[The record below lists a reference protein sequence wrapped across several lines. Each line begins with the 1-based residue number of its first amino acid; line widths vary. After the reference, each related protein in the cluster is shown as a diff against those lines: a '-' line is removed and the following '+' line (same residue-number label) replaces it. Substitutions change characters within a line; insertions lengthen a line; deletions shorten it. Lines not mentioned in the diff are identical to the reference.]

1 MTLRPSVAQL
11 QQKHVVLELESID
24 RLYLNGYIPQL
35 TTVQGMAGFIRH
47 HLGHRFAS
55 TKSVEALTRDF
66 VQRIQEM
73 IQEQQIPLVRFS
85 KGVRKDDVMKE
96 RLRQFKAEEG
106 VVFVGVAQEKCAVPR
121 TVRKTFA
128 NGANVP
134 WLVMSTAMVN
144 VYYFYCKDRD
154 FGPFFIKFCSY
165 FPYGIKL
172 CLNGHEYLKQ
182 QLAQRGVAF
191 EALDNGLLGCADL
204 ALAQKICANLNAEKI
219 DRMFR
224 KWLRRLPH
232 PYSTKTRR
240 AGYRYQLS
248 IWQAEFSLTQVWDK
262 PAHGREFFEQ
272 VIREN
277 IDLGRPENVQLIFRK
292 KMHKSTVRRGTCRTR
307 IITEGVEPSL
317 HFYYRKTHLKQYH
330 KEGRALRTETTI
342 NDTYDFQVGRKLH
355 NLDALRP
362 IGFGANRRLL
372 KVQTL
377 RHDPQVGANH
387 FARLQQPLEVAGQHI
402 PALRFGDPRVQSL
415 LAVLILFVLQPRGF
429 RHKELRPLLAQ
440 HRGLDP
446 ERLTPN
452 QISYD
457 LRRLR
462 GHGLIERLP
471 KSHRYQ
477 LTDQGLKVAYL
488 YQHTLQ
494 RVIRPALSKIL
505 DPNLPPSSPLQRAFQ
520 NLHHHLDSFF
530 QEKIAA

>member
-1 MTLRPSVAQL
+1 
-11 QQKHVVLELESID
+11 
-24 RLYLNGYIPQL
+24 
-35 TTVQGMAGFIRH
+35 
-47 HLGHRFAS
+47 
-55 TKSVEALTRDF
+55 
-66 VQRIQEM
+66 M

-292 KMHKSTVRRGTCRTR
+292 KCTNPPCAGELAARGSSPKAWNPRCISIIEKPTSSNITKRGGRCAPKPPSMTPTTSRWGASSTTSMPC
-307 IITEGVEPSL
+307 
-317 HFYYRKTHLKQYH
+317 
-330 KEGRALRTETTI
+330 
-342 NDTYDFQVGRKLH
+342 
-355 NLDALRP
+355 
-362 IGFGANRRLL
+362 
-372 KVQTL
+372 
-377 RHDPQVGANH
+377 
-387 FARLQQPLEVAGQHI
+387 ARLV
-402 PALRFGDPRVQSL
+402 
-415 LAVLILFVLQPRGF
+415 LAPI
-429 RHKELRPLLAQ
+429 
-440 HRGLDP
+440 D
-446 ERLTPN
+446 
-452 QISYD
+452 D
-457 LRRLR
+457 C
-462 GHGLIERLP
+462 
-471 KSHRYQ
+471 
-477 LTDQGLKVAYL
+477 
-488 YQHTLQ
+488 
-494 RVIRPALSKIL
+494 
-505 DPNLPPSSPLQRAFQ
+505 
-520 NLHHHLDSFF
+520 
-530 QEKIAA
+530 